1 MDLYAYTQ
9 IEDLEDILKDLN
21 INVPRLRGIR
31 LMKVS
36 KPTSQEKIEQEVKEI
51 KVGNCVQWLRE
62 KSWNCSSS
70 SRENKKHPSFIYEKI
85 YNEYLEEYETRVI
98 DIDYSKIRRKDR
110 NTIKLENRKDETR
123 IRKDY
128 ELWNKYC
135 GKDVLYV
142 HARIGGGNRLWY
154 KTDKLKEH
162 PLYLDD
168 CDDSFDSTYCT
179 IYYDIKDVDLTKYIK
194 ECDEQ

>member
-1 MDLYAYTQ
+1 MDLYAYSQ
-9 IEDLEDILKDLN
+9 IEDLEEILKDLN
-21 INVPRLRGIR
+21 IMVPRLRGIR

-36 KPTSQEKIEQEVKEI
+36 KPVSQEKIEQEVKEV
-51 KVGNCVQWLRE
+51 KVDNCVRWLRE
-62 KSWNCSSS
+62 KAWNCWSSWKDD
-70 SRENKKHPSFIYEKI
+70 KKHPSFIYGKI
-85 YNEYLEEYETRVI
+85 YNEYTEKYETKVI

-110 NTIKLENRKDETR
+110 NIIKLKNRKDENR

-135 GKDVLYV
+135 GQDVLYV
-142 HARIGGGNRLWY
+142 HTRAGGGNRLWC

-162 PLYLDD
+162 PLYLSD
-168 CDDSFDSTYCT
+168 CDDSFDRTYCT

-194 ECDEQ
+194 ESDE